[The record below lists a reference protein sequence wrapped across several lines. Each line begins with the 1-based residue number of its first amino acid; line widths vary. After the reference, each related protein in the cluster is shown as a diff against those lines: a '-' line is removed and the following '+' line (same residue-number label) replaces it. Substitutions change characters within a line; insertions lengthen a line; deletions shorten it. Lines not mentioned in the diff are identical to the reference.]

1 MVASY
6 SFPARR
12 SMPAPIWAPSRRR
25 WRADKKQRRR
35 SWPPDHR
42 SSGDGAARWSQHAR
56 QDEIGDELSLARQQ
70 PAVFAPQQP
79 APTEVH
85 LRQAGLSVRHR
96 VAESSTL
103 IYERRGDAGRHGPSR
118 PSPHVVGDLREVGG
132 QIQAAPKLVLNHRIS
147 LLSPQCGGTLVPK
160 TRENRRKRKCP
171 T

>member
-12 SMPAPIWAPSRRR
+12 SMPAPIWARSRLRWRTRNSADDPGRRTIGSQATALRGGRSMRGRTRSAMNCPWPVSSRRSS
-25 WRADKKQRRR
+25 RRNN
-35 SWPPDHR
+35 
-42 SSGDGAARWSQHAR
+42 QC
-56 QDEIGDELSLARQQ
+56 
-70 PAVFAPQQP
+70 
-79 APTEVH
+79 PTEVH
-85 LRQAGLSVRHR
+85 LRRAGLSVRHR

-103 IYERRGDAGRHGPSR
+103 IYGRRGDAGRHGPSR

-160 TRENRRKRKCP
+160 TRENRRKKKCP

>member
-1 MVASY
+1 MVIDDPS
-6 SFPARR
+6 SSDTLSDRR
-12 SMPAPIWAPSRRR
+12 RRR
-25 WRADKKQRRR
+25 W
-35 SWPPDHR
+35 P
-42 SSGDGAARWSQHAR
+42 QHAR
-56 QDEIGDELSLARQQ
+56 QDEIGDELSLA
-70 PAVFAPQQP
+70 
-79 APTEVH
+79 

-103 IYERRGDAGRHGPSR
+103 IYERRGDAGGHGPSR

-160 TRENRRKRKCP
+160 TRENRRKKKCP